1 MISTGSISVLI
12 FRSKFFKLTYMQ
24 RIWFNALMK
33 KILLALLITVS
44 LNTFGAI
51 SILSDLDDTIKITQ
65 SSGEPGDLVGMR
77 VFTGM
82 PGFLEATKDYTNEL
96 HVLSASPSIMRSH
109 ISNIFKKYKIDVKS
123 LTLRDDIFEDKFQY
137 KVREIKKIL
146 NRTSDDFILIGDDLG
161 EDPEV
166 YAEIVHLYPNRILAS
181 YIHVIN
187 DRFISHLN
195 LTRFYTTSELYLREF
210 TAGRMIGSRV
220 MKGLEEVM
228 AETRMEFIFPRRAY
242 CPKTDKVWRWQYQ
255 TMFSLEAMVLSDKFT
270 DYCGLRQSVII
281 IP

>member
-1 MISTGSISVLI
+1 
-12 FRSKFFKLTYMQ
+12 
-24 RIWFNALMK
+24 MK
-33 KILLALLITVS
+33 KILFALIITVS
-44 LNTFGAI
+44 LNAFGSI

-65 SSGEPGDLVGMR
+65 SSGEAGDLVGTK

-82 PGFLEATKDYTNEL
+82 PGFLAATKDYTNEL
-96 HVLSASPSIMRSH
+96 HVLSASPSIMRGH
-109 ISNIFKKYKIDVKS
+109 ISNIFKKYRIDVKS

-137 KVREIKKIL
+137 KVREIKKL
-146 NRTSDDFILIGDDLG
+146 LEKTTDDFILIGDDLG

-166 YAEIVHLYPNRILAS
+166 YAEIRHLYPNRILAS

-195 LTRFYTTSELYLREF
+195 LTRFYTTSELFLREY
-210 TAGRMIGSRV
+210 TAGRMLRSRV
-220 MKGLEEVM
+220 LKGMEEVM
-228 AETRMEFIFPRRAY
+228 QETRMEFIFPRRAY

-255 TMFSLEAMVLSDKFT
+255 TAFAMEAMVLSDKFL
-270 DYCGLRQSVII
+270 DYCGLRQSAII